1 MSVFDLF
8 RGFFGFQRTPDPFWG
23 AFTRDEEDDEDDEDY
38 LDFQENHLFPDGFNF
53 GFTFEPGGIHFHD
66 HFGFQELFRDFNNF
80 FSDIGTQSLPP
91 PSFEFPRL
99 EARPPPASPPA
110 DKGQTLRDSMLKFP
124 DSRRP
129 GAEEG
134 PNAPASGGRP
144 WSPFPGLQES
154 QPDAPD
160 LKDSRKEDGDLDSQV
175 TSKGLEAILPPAQ
188 PRSYFKSVSVTK
200 VMGPDGTV
208 EERRT
213 VRDSQGHEET
223 VVTRSLGSDDGVLR
237 GPGDPA
243 PFSSGPDGDMS
254 DTSSILNTFFRRWFP
269 NQ

>member
-8 RGFFGFQRTPDPFWG
+8 RGFFGFRSTPDPFWG
-23 AFTRDEEDDEDDEDY
+23 AFTRDDEDDEDDEDD
-38 LDFQENHLFPDGFNF
+38 LDFQENQFFPEGFTF
-53 GFTFEPGGIHFHD
+53 GYTFEPGGIHFHD
-66 HFGFQELFRDFNNF
+66 QFGFQELFRDFNNF
-80 FSDIGTQSLPP
+80 FNDIGTRSLPP

-99 EARPPPASPPA
+99 ESRPPSASPPV
-110 DKGQTLRDSMLKFP
+110 DKTLRDSMLKFP
-124 DSRRP
+124 DSRNP
-129 GAEEG
+129 GSDEG
-134 PNAPASGGRP
+134 PNPPISGGRP
-144 WSPFPGLQES
+144 WGPFRGFQES
-154 QPDAPD
+154 QSESPDP
-160 LKDSRKEDGDLDSQV
+160 KDSRKEDGDLDSQV
-175 TSKGLEAILPPAQ
+175 TSRGLQAILTPAQ

-223 VVTRSLGSDDGVLR
+223 VVTRSLGPDDGPTR
-237 GPGDPA
+237 DPRDPD
-243 PFSSGPDGDMS
+243 PFGSGPSGDLS

>member
-8 RGFFGFQRTPDPFWG
+8 RGFFGFRRTPDPFWG
-23 AFTRDEEDDEDDEDY
+23 AFTRDDEDDEDDEDD
-38 LDFQENHLFPDGFNF
+38 LDFQENHFFPDGFTF

-66 HFGFQELFRDFNNF
+66 QFGFQELFRDFNNF
-80 FSDIGTQSLPP
+80 FNDIGTRSLPP

-99 EARPPPASPPA
+99 ECHPPPASPPA

-124 DSRRP
+124 DSQSR
-129 GAEEG
+129 GADEG
-134 PNAPASGGRP
+134 PNPPIPGGRP
-144 WSPFPGLQES
+144 WAPFRGFQES
-154 QPDAPD
+154 HSDAPD

-175 TSKGLEAILPPAQ
+175 TSKGLQAILPPAQ

-200 VMGPDGTV
+200 VMAPDGTV

-223 VVTRSLGSDDGVLR
+223 VVTRSLGPDDGLLR
-237 GPGDPA
+237 GPRDPA
-243 PFSSGPDGDMS
+243 SFSSGPDGDLS